1 MEFSG
6 GPVIA
11 FLVSAAPHVKT
22 IVFSAYTEQER
33 REVSQWKHGMKG
45 AYDWSAYFEYVVQHL
60 EGQARSCQ
68 EERKRILRQKI
79 SKIIECDITKNHP
92 IDASISDKFDIIHAS
107 ACLDA
112 VCKTLDEFKQ
122 ALRKLTMLLKP
133 SGFLLS
139 YVEEKAT
146 YYRIGDS
153 EKWYSLCLSFL
164 DIVHAFQEA
173 GLETMKIDRD
183 LANGTEDEDAA
194 EAYIFIAGKKR

>member
-1 MEFSG
+1 
-6 GPVIA
+6 
-11 FLVSAAPHVKT
+11 
-22 IVFSAYTEQER
+22 
-33 REVSQWKHGMKG
+33 MKG
-45 AYDWSAYFEYVVQHL
+45 AYDWNAYFEYVVQHL
-60 EGQARSCQ
+60 KGQARSCQ
-68 EERKRILRQKI
+68 EERKRMLRQKI

-92 IDASISDKFDIIHAS
+92 IDASISEKFDIIHTS

-133 SGFLLS
+133 GGFLLS

-173 GLETMKIDRD
+173 GLETVKIDRD
-183 LANGTEDEDAA
+183 LANGTEDEDDA
-194 EAYIFIAGKKR
+194 EAYIFIAGKKAIIK